1 MGYGKLKGV
10 RKLSNME
17 ALLERL
23 ADMDELESSQTVQE
37 PSEGDFR
44 TTSRIASMNSCT
56 CCAAIRTAKLM
67 SNLGST
73 KPTSRSYV
81 VGLLYL

>member
-56 CCAAIRTAKLM
+56 CCAAKLM